1 MHHLTRTVEFRSQR
15 AERAG
20 APEGGERGVVK
31 DEGADGG
38 AYPLPEVD
46 GGGVQGEGD
55 VLGARGELY
64 DAVLLER
71 VDGEPGDASGD
82 QRRRGAEE
90 YFREH
95 VAPEVQRMVRTVTEP
110 VHARHYPL
118 TWSAS

>member
-1 MHHLTRTVEFRSQR
+1 MYHLTRTVEFRSQR

-64 DAVLLER
+64 DAVLLGR
-71 VDGEPGDASGD
+71 VDGEPGAASGD

-95 VAPEVQRMVRTVTEP
+95 LFPDVG
-110 VHARHYPL
+110 
-118 TWSAS
+118 

>member
-1 MHHLTRTVEFRSQR
+1 VYHLTRTIEFRSQR

-31 DEGADGG
+31 D
-38 AYPLPEVD
+38 
-46 GGGVQGEGD
+46 EGD

-82 QRRRGAEE
+82 QRHRGAEE
-90 YFREH
+90 YFREQ
-95 VAPEVQRMVRTVTEP
+95 PF
-110 VHARHYPL
+110 
-118 TWSAS
+118 